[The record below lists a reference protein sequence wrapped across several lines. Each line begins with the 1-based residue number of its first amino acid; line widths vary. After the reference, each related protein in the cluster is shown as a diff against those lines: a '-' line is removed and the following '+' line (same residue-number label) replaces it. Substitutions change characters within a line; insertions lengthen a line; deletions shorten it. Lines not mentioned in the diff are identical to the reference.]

1 LRATRVALLAASS
14 LYGLTFVT
22 PADAQSVGSSAGDAR
37 IATPLIVTNNGPGI
51 TPGPGSATTGA
62 NYANSP
68 QVLDPAGINGIGQMI
83 MIDPA
88 AFGGAGGLGLCT
100 GTLINPRTVITAS
113 HCVYDKPMGAYGS
126 VTGAGGGLAPGSPL
140 GNIFGTTTGVPISF
154 GFSSTNRCLGVA
166 VNGCASG
173 TGAYERWA
181 LSNFHTNTAL
191 AIYNGNQVW
200 YRTSMQP
207 VAEGGGGEFANGD
220 IALVTLDTHAKDIPT
235 WTLLFSPLD
244 GPTHATITG
253 YGNSG
258 VGVSPIGSAAG
269 IDYRRRSAENMID
282 ALMSWNDETRTP
294 AIGGSGNTSRIAYQH
309 PVYWMDFDDPNYHYD
324 GGFVPANDAFIPQP
338 KGTNPRTLYYDFNE
352 LGGGALAREGIG
364 AGGDSGGP
372 LIVDQRFNRNVVVA
386 VLTGSLSYDGGAGLY
401 GENALYS
408 PLFPFWEEIVQNNPY
423 KYVSAKA
430 GDADWFD
437 PTHWVQDMDPNYAVI
452 AARHSPGWRRRSDDQ
467 VRRDLLLRL

>member
-1 LRATRVALLAASS
+1 
-14 LYGLTFVT
+14 
-22 PADAQSVGSSAGDAR
+22 
-37 IATPLIVTNNGPGI
+37 
-51 TPGPGSATTGA
+51 
-62 NYANSP
+62 
-68 QVLDPAGINGIGQMI
+68 M
-83 MIDPA
+83 
-88 AFGGAGGLGLCT
+88 CT

-113 HCVYDKPMGAYGS
+113 HCVYDEPMDAYGS
-126 VTGAGGGLAPGSPL
+126 VTGAGGGRRSGKPARQH
-140 GNIFGTTTGVPISF
+140 IRHYHGVPISF

-220 IALVTLDTHAKDIPT
+220 IALVTLDTHAKNIPT

-253 YGNSG
+253 YGNRG

-282 ALMSWNDETRTP
+282 ALMSWNDETMTP

-309 PVYWMDFDDPNYHYD
+309 PVYWMDFDDPNY
-324 GGFVPANDAFIPQP
+324 
-338 KGTNPRTLYYDFNE
+338 
-352 LGGGALAREGIG
+352 
-364 AGGDSGGP
+364 P
-372 LIVDQRFNRNVVVA
+372 L
-386 VLTGSLSYDGGAGLY
+386 
-401 GENALYS
+401 
-408 PLFPFWEEIVQNNPY
+408 
-423 KYVSAKA
+423 
-430 GDADWFD
+430 
-437 PTHWVQDMDPNYAVI
+437 
-452 AARHSPGWRRRSDDQ
+452 
-467 VRRDLLLRL
+467 